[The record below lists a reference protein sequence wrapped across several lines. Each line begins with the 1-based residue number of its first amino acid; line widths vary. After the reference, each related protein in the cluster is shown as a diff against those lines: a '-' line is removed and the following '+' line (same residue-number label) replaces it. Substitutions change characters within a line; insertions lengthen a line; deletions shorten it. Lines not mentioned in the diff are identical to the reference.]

1 MIITFDSQIEIL
13 NLPNNLWQWAIHSS
27 LWSFHKIDSSY
38 FYQHRIIKIE
48 VLRILAVPCNLDLIL
63 FLSFSFEMCTNRYNF
78 VSQFFF
84 RHVFFCGEVK
94 GQNIQ
99 SLNALDFEMFTP
111 LEVEKYIIE
120 MATPTRDQVTL
131 FLIVVYIFWN
141 SRDPPVQTTWQ

>member
-27 LWSFHKIDSSY
+27 LWSFRKIDSSY
-38 FYQHRIIKIE
+38 FYQHCIIKIE
-48 VLRILAVPCNLDLIL
+48 ALCILAVPCNLDLIL

-84 RHVFFCGEVK
+84 RYVYFCWEVK

-99 SLNALDFEMFTP
+99 SFNALDFEMFTP